1 MSAYEADKEALTA
14 QFDAAEK
21 LLKEIE
27 AETQAMKTNLEGQR
41 LKVEAAVEDVTAAV
55 AEMRKG
61 EAEVRDEMREIR
73 SEVNGMQEMLPKVR
87 PRYILPS
94 TFLCPH
100 YVNADARPSER
111 TGENFLRRTATRA
124 QILKDIATIK

>member
-27 AETQAMKTNLEGQR
+27 GETQAMKTNLEEQR
-41 LKVEAAVEDVTAAV
+41 VQVAAAVQDVTAAV
-55 AEMRKG
+55 EEMRKG

-73 SEVNGMQEMLPKVR
+73 SEVNNMQEMLPKV
-87 PRYILPS
+87 
-94 TFLCPH
+94 
-100 YVNADARPSER
+100 
-111 TGENFLRRTATRA
+111 
-124 QILKDIATIK
+124 Q